1 MGLLGST
8 THYQYYNNQH
18 KWLGSEGTT
27 SGSIPRAIYTFD
39 SDFTHT
45 PADESEFTVTLNG
58 EEQDRENYTYASG
71 VITFQKKTVDNI
83 TSTLSAS
90 ITIAEADTVIAT
102 LLTQVLGDYRYI
114 SLKDLVNN
122 FMMGYVGDGK
132 LVNTVKRSE
141 VLFHTKRC
149 IQEFN
154 YDIGRVEKIQEVEVP
169 PSLSIPMPQ
178 DYINYVKICWIDTAG
193 IEHLLYPADY
203 TSKPSE
209 SVLQDSNYE
218 YLFTTEQDLI
228 TAVPSETSERFA
240 TFDSGNLSGSI
251 PNDDYYYWSDNNTS
265 KATNFGTRYGLEPK
279 YANENGV
286 FIIDELNGKITF
298 DSNMSGKLVTL
309 QYISDGLGT
318 DAEMKIHKFAEE
330 GMYKSLLHGILST
343 RAGVPEYIVQR
354 YKREKR
360 AAMRNAKL
368 RLSNIKLAEMTQIM
382 KGKNK
387 WIK

>member
-1 MGLLGST
+1 MGLLGT
-8 THYQYYNNQH
+8 TTQQQYYQLGETFNNT
-18 KWLGSEGTT
+18 LGNISTVISSSVAALTIGNPP
-27 SGSIPRAIYTFD
+27 SG
-39 SDFTHT
+39 
-45 PADESEFTVTLNG
+45 ESEFRVYLND
-58 EEQDRENYTYASG
+58 EEQFLSNYTYSSPDISFTHFNRDG
-71 VITFQKKTVDNI
+71 VATTTGTTPLTSSDEIVVKLITR
-83 TSTLSAS
+83 LH
-90 ITIAEADTVIAT
+90 
-102 LLTQVLGDYRYI
+102 GDYRYVT
-114 SLKDLVNN
+114 LKDIVNN
-122 FMMGYVGDGK
+122 FMIGYVGDGK
-132 LVNTVKRSE
+132 LINSAKRSDI
-141 VLFHTKRC
+141 LFHAKRC
-149 IQEFN
+149 IAEFN
-154 YDIGRVEKIQEVEVP
+154 YDIGRVEKIQEIEIP

-178 DYINYVKICWIDTAG
+178 DYINYVKICWVDTAG

-209 SVLQDSNYE
+209 SILQDSNYE

-228 TAVPSETSERFA
+228 TAIPSETAERFA
-240 TFDSGNLSGSI
+240 TFDSGSLSGSV
-251 PNDDYYYWSDNNTS
+251 PDDNYYYWNDNNTN
-265 KATNFGTRYGLEPK
+265 KATNFGTRYGIEPK
-279 YANENGV
+279 YSNDNGV

-298 DSNMSGKLVTL
+298 DSNISGKLVTL

-343 RAGVPEYIVQR
+343 RAGIPEYIIQR

-360 AAMRNAKL
+360 ASMRNAKL